1 MTWIELEE
9 FWKWL
14 VCLMGS
20 FYNLCWTE
28 VDTSLKII
36 IQISFR
42 SLSGRYI
49 TTQHKNIIEKKN
61 YWTIK
66 ISNYSI
72 HLNNTNYLKHQC
84 IGCNKNHFWKNI
96 YQSKENRFKNM
107 SVFSMSHIFYFSF
120 FASFHF
126 YFYFYLFI
134 YLFLHFCIFAF
145 LHFCIFLFLFFI
157 HPHFSSIVDFGVVG
171 DFEHQQ
177 SSYWYSGT

>member
-1 MTWIELEE
+1 MTWIELEV

-14 VCLMGS
+14 VCFMGS

-28 VDTSLKII
+28 GDTSLNII
-36 IQISFR
+36 MSISFR

-61 YWTIK
+61 YRTIK
-66 ISNYSI
+66 IFNYSI

-107 SVFSMSHIFYFSF
+107 LFFSMSHIFYFLFFIFCFFPFSF
-120 FASFHF
+120 SFIDLLIYLFIFAFI
-126 YFYFYLFI
+126 YFYFSFI
-134 YLFLHFCIFAF
+134 L
-145 LHFCIFLFLFFI
+145 IFLLLWI
-157 HPHFSSIVDFGVVG
+157 LV
-171 DFEHQQ
+171 
-177 SSYWYSGT
+177 W

>member
-1 MTWIELEE
+1 MTWIELEV

-14 VCLMGS
+14 VCFMGS

-28 VDTSLKII
+28 GDTSLNII
-36 IQISFR
+36 ISISFR

-61 YWTIK
+61 YRTIK

-107 SVFSMSHIFYFSF
+107 LFFSMSHIFYFSF

-126 YFYFYLFI
+126 HFHLLIYWFI
-134 YLFLHFCIFAF
+134 YLFLHFFIFIF
-145 LHFCIFLFLFFI
+145 HSSSFFCYCGFWCGKWFWTPTVILL
-157 HPHFSSIVDFGVVG
+157 V
-171 DFEHQQ
+171 
-177 SSYWYSGT
+177 